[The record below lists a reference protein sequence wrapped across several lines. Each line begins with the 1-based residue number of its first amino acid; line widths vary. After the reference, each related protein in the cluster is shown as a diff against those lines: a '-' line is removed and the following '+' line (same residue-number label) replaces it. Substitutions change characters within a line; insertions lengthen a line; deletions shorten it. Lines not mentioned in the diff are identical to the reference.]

1 MLVNIKV
8 IRSHVHIAHSNQR
21 CAHVES
27 DGTTLIRMIIFIII
41 AYIADIGGRPCRC
54 LQVLDTLA
62 EFAGIGRLLLWLT
75 LMGQIRLIIV

>member
-1 MLVNIKV
+1 
-8 IRSHVHIAHSNQR
+8 
-21 CAHVES
+21 
-27 DGTTLIRMIIFIII
+27 MIIFIII
-41 AYIADIGGRPCRC
+41 TYIADIGGRPCRC